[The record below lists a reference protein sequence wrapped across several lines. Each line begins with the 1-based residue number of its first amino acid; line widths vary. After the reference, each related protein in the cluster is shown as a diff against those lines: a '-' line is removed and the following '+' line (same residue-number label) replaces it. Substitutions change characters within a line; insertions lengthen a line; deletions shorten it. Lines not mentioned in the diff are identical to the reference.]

1 MQPQMPSPPRESLH
15 LEPVGLSDTA
25 RHYIR
30 DLVYGANDGI
40 ITTFAVV
47 AGVTGGNLSVVAVL
61 VVGGAN
67 LLADGLSMGFSNYL
81 GIRSN
86 ESVRAAAHL
95 PEEERSPARH
105 GFATFAAFVVAG
117 LLPLLPYLVVS
128 DAFRSLRGGDGLD
141 ASGIV
146 RCGRVPLVGHGRQ
159 VVGRWS
165 RNADSWSRGRRG
177 RIRSRC
183 GRRRTRIRVIVSRDK
198 SRGLYL

>member
-47 AGVTGGNLSVVAVL
+47 ASVTGGDLSVVAVL

-128 DAFRSLRGGDGLD
+128 TRFDRFAAATALTLLALFGVGAFRSLVTGGRWWVDGLEMLILGV
-141 ASGIV
+141 AVAGV
-146 RCGRVPLVGHGRQ
+146 AYGAGAGVAALV
-159 VVGRWS
+159 S
-165 RNADSWSRGRRG
+165 E
-177 RIRSRC
+177 
-183 GRRRTRIRVIVSRDK
+183 
-198 SRGLYL
+198 